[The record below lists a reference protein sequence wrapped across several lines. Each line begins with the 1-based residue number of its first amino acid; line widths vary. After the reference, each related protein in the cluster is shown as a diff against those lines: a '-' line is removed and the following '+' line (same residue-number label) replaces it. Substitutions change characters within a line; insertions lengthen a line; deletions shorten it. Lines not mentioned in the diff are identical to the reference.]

1 MPGHLSLTATNGE
14 RKWILSGASHHYVVG
29 DFTGGKFV
37 PCAKAKFVNYG
48 STSYAAQTYSYPNN
62 ARRIQIAWDRDTFF
76 GDNPICGQMG
86 IPCELT
92 LTEEN
97 GEYYLCANP
106 APECENAVRETKTFT
121 SVSLGEDSF
130 MLPMDESAYILELSL
145 DGTQTADI
153 CIELFGQRIHLDR
166 QKNALRVFDRTMPLN
181 ITGSPSSVCVVIDKG
196 SLEAFVGGGK
206 AMMTVPW
213 TLDFNQKCMT
223 VSSSARSAI
232 EKLTVKKLAL

>member
-1 MPGHLSLTATNGE
+1 
-14 RKWILSGASHHYVVG
+14 
-29 DFTGGKFV
+29 
-37 PCAKAKFVNYG
+37 
-48 STSYAAQTYSYPNN
+48 
-62 ARRIQIAWDRDTFF
+62 
-76 GDNPICGQMG
+76 
-86 IPCELT
+86 
-92 LTEEN
+92 
-97 GEYYLCANP
+97 
-106 APECENAVRETKTFT
+106 
-121 SVSLGEDSF
+121 

-181 ITGSPSSVCVVIDKG
+181 ITGSPSSVCIVIDKG

-213 TLDFNQKCMT
+213 TLDFNQKSMT
-223 VSSSARSAI
+223 LSSSAKSVI